1 MRKTLSKQDTAPGK
15 WLRYFYHT
23 KSGALLLKLMT
34 QRWVS
39 QTAGAFLDTKLSC
52 KLIEGYIKRNGIDM
66 SQFEEEDYASFNA
79 FFTRHVRPELRP
91 VDYDKNAFIAP
102 CDGKVSVYPI
112 TADNTLEIKGFTY
125 TVDSLLKNPTASKR
139 YEGGLCIVFR
149 LAVDDYHRYIYV
161 DDCISGREHF
171 IKGKLHTVQNVA
183 LEARRVFSENCRAW
197 TVLHTEN
204 FGPVTQVEVGA
215 MMVGRISNNHKDKAV
230 TVTRGTEKGRFEFGG
245 STIVLL
251 VQKDRVALDEEFLT
265 NTQNELETIVRCGE
279 RIGTKIEA

>member
-1 MRKTLSKQDTAPGK
+1 MRPTLSKQDTAPGK
-15 WLRYFYHT
+15 WLYRLYHT
-23 KSGALLLKLMT
+23 KSGALCLKLMT
-34 QRWVS
+34 RRWVS
-39 QTAGAFLDTKLSC
+39 KTAGAFLDTKLSC
-52 KLIEGYIKRNGIDM
+52 KLIKGYIKRNNIDM
-66 SQFEEEDYASFNA
+66 SQFTEEEYASFNA

-91 VDYDKNAFIAP
+91 VDYDQNAFISP

-112 TADNTLEIKGFTY
+112 TADNTFEIKGFTY
-125 TVDSLLKNPTASKR
+125 TVESLLKNAAAAKH

-183 LEARRVFSENCRAW
+183 LETRRVFSENCRAW

-230 TVTRGTEKGRFEFGG
+230 TVTRGSEKGRFEFGG

-251 VQKDRVALDEEFLT
+251 VEKDRVNLDEEFLT

-279 RIGTKIEA
+279 RIGTKIEK